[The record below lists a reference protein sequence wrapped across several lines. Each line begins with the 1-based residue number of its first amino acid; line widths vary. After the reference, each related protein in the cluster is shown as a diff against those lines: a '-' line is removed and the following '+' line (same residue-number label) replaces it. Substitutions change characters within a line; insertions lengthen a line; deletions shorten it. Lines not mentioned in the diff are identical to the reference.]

1 MLTEKDQKILE
12 NFIKKTISDEDT
24 KLVKERIAQ
33 DEEFKKEY
41 EYLLSIKIGLE
52 KTKKFNEKK
61 NYLKSISKQKDNP
74 KIKILNPEAYNYK
87 RIFYI
92 AASFTL
98 ILGLGIYFS
107 DINTV
112 EPNKNNTTTSQPYS
126 TPPDSKSDS
135 INKNESETS
144 IKQRIE
150 NYIDK

>member
-12 NFIKKTISDEDT
+12 KFIKKTISDEDI
-24 KLVKERIAQ
+24 KLVKERIEQ

-61 NYLKSISKQKDNP
+61 KYLKSISKQKANPEIKTLNP
-74 KIKILNPEAYNYK
+74 KAYNYK
-87 RIFYI
+87 SIFYI

-107 DINTV
+107 NINTV
-112 EPNKNNTTTSQPYS
+112 EPNKNTRPRPYS
-126 TPPDSKSDS
+126 SPPDSKSDS
-135 INKNESETS
+135 INKSESEKP
-144 IKQRIE
+144 IKQRID

>member
-12 NFIKKTISDEDT
+12 KFIKKTISDEDI
-24 KLVKERIAQ
+24 KLVKERIEQ
-33 DEEFKKEY
+33 NEEFKKEY

-61 NYLKSISKQKDNP
+61 NYLKSISKQKANP
-74 KIKILNPEAYNYK
+74 EIKILSPKVYNYK

-107 DINTV
+107 NINTV
-112 EPNKNNTTTSQPYS
+112 EPNKNTTPQPYS
-126 TPPDSKSDS
+126 SPPGSKSDS
-135 INKNESETS
+135 INKSDSEKP

-150 NYIDK
+150 NYIK